1 MLDDLVGR
9 RDSSVVGIPEL
20 LWGLLVTYLGDI
32 LPAIGLLLEA
42 VSRSPRSIVML
53 IGIVRIHL

>member
-1 MLDDLVGR
+1 MLDDLVSR
-9 RDSSVVGIPEL
+9 RDGGVVGIPEL
-20 LWGLLVTYLGDI
+20 LWGLLVTYLGDV
-32 LPAIGLLLEA
+32 LPAIGLLLET

>member
-1 MLDDLVGR
+1 MLDDLVSR
-9 RDSSVVGIPEL
+9 RDSGVVGIPEL
-20 LWGLLVTYLGDI
+20 LRGLLVTYLGDI

>member
-9 RDSSVVGIPEL
+9 RDSGVVGIPEL
-20 LWGLLVTYLGDI
+20 LWGLLITYLGDI

>member
-9 RDSSVVGIPEL
+9 RDSGVVGIPEL
-20 LWGLLVTYLGDI
+20 LWSLLVTYLRDI

>member
-20 LWGLLVTYLGDI
+20 LWSLLVTYLRDI

>member
-1 MLDDLVGR
+1 MLDDLVSR
-9 RDSSVVGIPEL
+9 RDSGVVGIPEL
-20 LWGLLVTYLGDI
+20 LWSLLVTYLRDI